1 MLLNYTELLWA
12 ILKIYRAGSKFYR
25 AIPKI
30 HRAISITYRA
40 LYIYI
45 YMSNIDISFIKIHF
59 SKRCQLCFKR
69 FFSIDFPYIIIYYI
83 INIFPYFPIFSHS
96 FPICS
101 GHFSH
106 LQKRGRGAR
115 IGIAIVLDAT
125 PWIPQRHG
133 NFWWSYGMFSHDI
146 GDEISHDVV
155 KTINH
160 PQVITIF
167 IYFYGC

>member
-1 MLLNYTELLWA
+1 MPIMFQAFFL
-12 ILKIYRAGSKFYR
+12 
-25 AIPKI
+25 
-30 HRAISITYRA
+30 HR
-40 LYIYI
+40 
-45 YMSNIDISFIKIHF
+45 
-59 SKRCQLCFKR
+59 
-69 FFSIDFPYIIIYYI
+69 FSIYYHI
-83 INIFPYFPIFSHS
+83 LYYQYFPIFSHS

-155 KTINH
+155 KPINH

-167 IYFYGC
+167 IYFYHPQVITFFTYFYGW